1 MSTAKPSVYIAG
13 LGIVSP
19 LGSGIEATFSSLR
32 ANQSGVSPLRV
43 FPVKQQPPLPVGQ
56 VEDLR
61 GDSTLPRGHRLA
73 LTAAR
78 QAMEGQACALD
89 AVVVGSTTGGIALTE
104 ELLAEQNRDPALY
117 SHHGLGT
124 VAEAIGEALQCEG
137 RLLSVS
143 TACSSGAVA
152 ISMASK
158 MLESGDATWVLAGG
172 ADSLCLLTYY
182 GFHSLQLVDK
192 DGSRPFDVMREG
204 MSVAEGAAFLLLTS
218 EEPEEHYGVVLGSA
232 LSCDAHHGAAPHP
245 EGNGAHAAMEGALA
259 DAAISTADIDYINLH
274 GTGTPD
280 NDLAE
285 SKAIRRL
292 FSSPPPLSSIKGL
305 SGHGLA
311 ASGAIEAVVAAICLE
326 RQIVPAN
333 YGCSEA
339 DPACGLVPVTTPGQ
353 QQVET
358 ILSNSF
364 GFGGNNG
371 CLVLAGS
378 AKEKD
383 GHEEPAPLSIVGK
396 ACLTGAGHTMDSM
409 GAFFTLQPM
418 AGRLDEAVISKDL
431 PARSI
436 RRMKRFSRMVLAL
449 AQAAKADS
457 GIEQSPHAV
466 FMGSGW
472 GALSETWDFLEN
484 LAATDEQFPSP
495 IDFVGSVHN
504 SGAGQVAIAHGATG
518 PNITSTGGDFSFEQA
533 LQATQLFLENR
544 TRYNTAFLMA
554 ADEAHPQFTPLL
566 DPSVRGGQEA
576 ADGGGGFYLCRKP
589 LPGKVAIALPF
600 FQVNAAAALDNMVQ
614 ALGSKEHIAENCAMV
629 LAGIPAASE
638 EEGEQQLDRFMALTG
653 IDVPVIHYRKF
664 TGEFASAS
672 AVAAVMG
679 VQLLESGE
687 IPAGKQV
694 YVVGFGKMLSA
705 VTLAMQ

>member
-1 MSTAKPSVYIAG
+1 MKPTVYIAG
-13 LGIVSP
+13 LGIISP
-19 LGSGIEATFSSLR
+19 LGSGVEATFSSLQT
-32 ANQSGVSPLRV
+32 NQSGITPLRV
-43 FPVKQQPPLPVGQ
+43 FPVQQQPPLPVGQ

-78 QAMEGQACALD
+78 QAMEGKVCELD
-89 AVVVGSTTGGIALTE
+89 AIIVGSTTGGIALTE
-104 ELLAEQNRDPALY
+104 ELLAEKNSDPNLY

-137 RLLSVS
+137 QLLSVS

-158 MLESGDATWVLAGG
+158 MLENGEAKWVLAGG

-192 DGSRPFDVMREG
+192 DGSRPFDVTREG

-218 EEPEEHYGVVLGSA
+218 EEPDDSNGVVLGSA

-245 EGNGAHAAMEGALA
+245 EGNGAYAAMEGALA
-259 DAAISTADIDYINLH
+259 DATLSAEDIDYINLH

-292 FSSPPPLSSIKGL
+292 FASPPPLSSIKGL

-311 ASGAIEAVVAAICLE
+311 ASGAIEAVIAAICLE
-326 RQIVPAN
+326 RQFVPAN
-333 YGCSEA
+333 YGCTEA
-339 DPACGLVPVTTPGQ
+339 DPACGLVPVSVPTE
-353 QQVET
+353 QQVDT

-371 CLVLAGS
+371 CLVLATT
-378 AKEKD
+378 AKGKD
-383 GHEEPAPLSIVGK
+383 EQTEFVPLSIVGK
-396 ACLTGAGHTMDSM
+396 ACLTGAGYTMDSM

-418 AGRLDEAVISKDL
+418 AGRLDEDAISKEL

-457 GIEQSPHAV
+457 GIEQSPHGV

-533 LQATQLFLENR
+533 LQSTQLFLENR

-566 DPSVRGGQEA
+566 DPSARRVQVD
-576 ADGGGGFYLCRKP
+576 ADGGGCFYLCRKA

-600 FQVNAAAALDNMVQ
+600 LQVNAAAALEHMVQ

-629 LAGIPAASE
+629 LAGIPAAYE

-694 YVVGFGKMLSA
+694 YVLGFGKMLSA
-705 VTLAMQ
+705 VTLVMQ